1 MSHEAPEFPACAIC
15 GRTILRGERAF
26 SYRSAD
32 GGEEAVC
39 ALCRDAAEAREWLP
53 ADAQPPPAEPQP
65 EPVASRAAAA
75 VRERLAHAAE
85 RLHRPKPE
93 PRETPAPAPEPRR
106 LDEGPRTPELLARR
120 ALEFFNA
127 TDQPRKVAGLARSL
141 GDPSV
146 SASADLDR
154 GAVQVVVAWELSWYR
169 WEVGPDGQVRQ
180 TGRGDELNELEPTER
195 EWNARAGPDGRLRLE
210 ARP

>member
-26 SYRSAD
+26 SYRSGD
-32 GGEEAVC
+32 GAERAVC
-39 ALCRDAAEAREWLP
+39 ALCRDVAEARDWLP
-53 ADAQPPPAEPQP
+53 AGAQPAPTEPEP

-85 RLHRPKPE
+85 RLHRPKRDPAE
-93 PRETPAPAPEPRR
+93 PPPVPEPRR
-106 LDEGPRTPELLARR
+106 LDESPRTPELLARK

-141 GDPSV
+141 GEPSV
-146 SASADLDR
+146 SASVDLDR
-154 GAVQVVVAWELSWYR
+154 EAVHVVVAWELSWYR
-169 WEVGPDGQVRQ
+169 WEVGPDGHVLQ
-180 TGRGDELNELEPTER
+180 TGRGDELDELEPEER
-195 EWNARAGPDGRLRLE
+195 DWNAKAGEDGRLRLE